1 MTSYKSCKP
10 ESKTGVPRLQPGWQ
24 SKTRLAWTMG
34 LFFVLCLLWTG
45 QAQAQYKHWGLG
57 FVAGFQ
63 NTFNQLGDPN
73 AKPVG
78 SRYNLGYGV
87 GPSYISLGVEGS
99 WRFENKWAIAAE
111 THFSFHAC
119 ATPTRDPA
127 LEPGTVCSKDHLS
140 PIMLFADV
148 VIRHYFITDEFRP
161 FVDVGI
167 GYWQSLGLVN
177 ANISAFGPTATVG
190 FEWFF
195 KEELSL
201 GVRFRYGLQ
210 IVVDTTQLS
219 IFHHISAFATFNAYI

>member
-1 MTSYKSCKP
+1 MKRQRSCVQ
-10 ESKTGVPRLQPGWQ
+10 ESEKFIPMLVGCCRQGI
-24 SKTRLAWTMG
+24 R
-34 LFFVLCLLWTG
+34 VLVVVSVCVATWLVWEG
-45 QAQAQYKHWGLG
+45 AAEAQYKHWGLG
-57 FVAGFQ
+57 FTAGFQ

-99 WRFENKWAIAAE
+99 WRFESKWAIAAE
-111 THFSFHAC
+111 THFSFHSC
-119 ATPTRDPA
+119 ATSTRDPA
-127 LEPGTVCSKDHLS
+127 QEPGTVCSKDHLN

-148 VIRHYFITDEFRP
+148 LIRYYFITDEFRP

-167 GYWQSLGLVN
+167 GYWQSLALVN
-177 ANISAFGPTATVG
+177 SNVSAFGPTATVG

-210 IVVDTTQLS
+210 VVVESTQLS
-219 IFHHISAFATFNAYI
+219 VFHHIIAVATFNAYL